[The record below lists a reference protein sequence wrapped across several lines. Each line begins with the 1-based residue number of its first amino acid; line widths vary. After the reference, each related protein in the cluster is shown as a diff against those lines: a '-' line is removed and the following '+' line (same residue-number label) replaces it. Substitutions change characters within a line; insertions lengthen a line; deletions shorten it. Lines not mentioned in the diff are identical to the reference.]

1 MKDGEKILGGGG
13 EMEITIKAEP
23 KEIAALVAAIQ
34 ERQSVKLDS
43 KSVTQAICGKDQKL
57 DNILP

>member
-1 MKDGEKILGGGG
+1 
-13 EMEITIKAEP
+13 MEITIKAEP
-23 KEIAALVAAIQ
+23 KEIATLVAAIQ

-43 KSVTQAICGKDQKL
+43 KSVAQAISGKDQKL

>member
-1 MKDGEKILGGGG
+1 
-13 EMEITIKAEP
+13 MEIIIKAEP
-23 KEIAALVAAIQ
+23 KEIALVAAIQ

-43 KSVTQAICGKDQKL
+43 KSVAQAICGKDQKL